1 VNVWHR
7 QPDEPTR
14 WYERFE
20 RFRQMGP
27 NRSLLACVNAE
38 AERNG
43 TKKHKCNPGS
53 WSEAAEKWKWRER
66 AAAWDDFQR
75 ELARQEEQEELTRRR
90 RIHIAQAQL
99 VQGKAVERL
108 QNLDPSTLT
117 ARDVLAYLSEGVRLE
132 LLGRGAPSEITEE
145 RRRELPAEQVDDNTL
160 ARIALEGSQ
169 DAAIPSDGP
178 QATSHVQDAT
188 EGKSEPGAGLPG

>member
-1 VNVWHR
+1 LNLWDR

-14 WYERFE
+14 WFERFE

-27 NRSLLACVNAE
+27 RRSLLGCANAE
-38 AERNG
+38 RVEVGRNEKKLIRVPGAWAEV
-43 TKKHKCNPGS
+43 
-53 WSEAAEKWKWRER
+53 AEKWKWRDR
-66 AAAWDDFQR
+66 ATAWDDYQR
-75 ELARQEEQEELTRRR
+75 ELARKEEQEELTRRR
-90 RIHIAQAQL
+90 RVHIAQAQL

-108 QNLDPSTLT
+108 QNLDPATLT

-169 DAAIPSDGP
+169 DAATPTDDP
-178 QATSHVQDAT
+178 
-188 EGKSEPGAGLPG
+188 AGHFA